1 MIVKILSSSATFN
14 GVSYNTNK
22 VDRNKGELMKVANFG
37 PLQGLSTLR
46 PQDYINYFQHKRK
59 E

>member
-1 MIVKILSSSATFN
+1 MIVKILTSSASFN

-37 PLQGLSTLR
+37 PLQGLGTLR
-46 PQDYINYFQHKRK
+46 PQDYINYLKLV
-59 E
+59 